1 MDVPLAFLSY
11 PYDKQIF
18 HINSTHPKA
27 SFYHYLVVFFLDIQ
41 PRFPYIQPTQ
51 KRVLIILMNHIL
63 EWGINFIAGL
73 QTSAPWLAAPSR
85 LFSFLGTEEF
95 YLFILPFLCWCV
107 DIRLGLRVGVIL
119 TVSDSLNIFFKLA
132 FHQPRPFW
140 VSDRVRVF
148 SAEASYGLPSG
159 HAQHAMTVW
168 GTIAAWVKGCPRWLM
183 AALIFLI
190 GYSRI
195 VLAVHFPTDVLAGWL
210 IGGLIL
216 WAFLK
221 WEAAV
226 TAWFNRFTLAQKI
239 ALAFAASMLL
249 LIISL
254 SGLAFLP
261 PADPPQ
267 WEITAARAFSLA
279 PGQSAIH
286 PRGTTG
292 TVGVAG
298 TFFGLVA
305 GAILI
310 FQRGG
315 FDARGAW
322 WKRAVR
328 FALGVIGVAILW
340 LGLRMVFPRDAS
352 LVSQVLRYLRYGL
365 IGFWVAYGGP
375 WVFIKLGLQNT
386 ANVLDQAAPR

>member
-1 MDVPLAFLSY
+1 MNP
-11 PYDKQIF
+11 I
-18 HINSTHPKA
+18 
-27 SFYHYLVVFFLDIQ
+27 LD
-41 PRFPYIQPTQ
+41 
-51 KRVLIILMNHIL
+51 
-63 EWGINFIAGL
+63 WGIHFIAEL
-73 QTSAPWLAAPSR
+73 QTTAPWLIAPAR
-85 LFSFLGTEEF
+85 FFSFLGTEEF
-95 YLFILPFLCWCV
+95 YLVILPFLYWCV
-107 DIRLGLRVGVIL
+107 DVRLGLRFGVIL
-119 TVSDSLNIFFKLA
+119 TVSDSLNIFFKLV
-132 FHQPRPFW
+132 FHQPRPYW
-140 VSDRVRVF
+140 MSDKVRVIN
-148 SAEASYGLPSG
+148 AEGSYGLPSG

-168 GTIAAWVKGCPRWLM
+168 GTMAAWGKGWPRFLM
-183 AALIFLI
+183 AAPIFLI

-216 WAFLK
+216 LAFLK

-249 LIISL
+249 LIVSL
-254 SGLAFLP
+254 AGLVFVP
-261 PADPPQ
+261 PADPLE

-292 TVGVAG
+292 MVGVAG

-315 FDARGAW
+315 FDAGGMW

-328 FALGVIGVAILW
+328 FTVGVIGLAILW
-340 LGLRMVFPRDAS
+340 WGLRRVFPRDAS
-352 LVSQVLRYLRYGL
+352 LVSQVLRYVRYAL
-365 IGFWVAYGGP
+365 TGFWVTYGAP

-386 ANVLDQAAPR
+386 ADALD